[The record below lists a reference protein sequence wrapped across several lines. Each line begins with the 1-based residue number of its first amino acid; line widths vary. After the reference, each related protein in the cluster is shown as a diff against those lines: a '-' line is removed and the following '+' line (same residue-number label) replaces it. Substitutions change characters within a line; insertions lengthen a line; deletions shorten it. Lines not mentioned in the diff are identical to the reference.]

1 MKKVIENK
9 IVYLIEIALIV
20 IWLLCAVVV
29 IQDNKEDARLRGNQ
43 ILSRRQ
49 SHHTLVRSKK
59 PEPSKSISRFVTIL
73 SGESHLKSNVK
84 PNQE

>member
-9 IVYLIEIALIV
+9 IVYLIEIAPIV
-20 IWLLCAVVV
+20 IGLLCAVVV

-49 SHHTLVRSKK
+49 SHHTFFSALKK
-59 PEPSKSISRFVTIL
+59 T
-73 SGESHLKSNVK
+73 
-84 PNQE
+84 